1 MNLMLGFF
9 LLSPHPFNYSNLS
22 TATDHFNLLT
32 ILSLHLIMHL
42 IIGRNHE
49 LPITFMEAVI
59 ISGN

>member
-9 LLSPHPFNYSNLS
+9 LLSPHSFNYSNLS

-32 ILSLHLIMHL
+32 ILSLHF
-42 IIGRNHE
+42 IIGCNHE
-49 LPITFMEAVI
+49 LPITFLEAVI